1 MYEGY
6 ESFKDLSK
14 EERWRK
20 YCGFLDL
27 SLDEFME
34 IQRYLLME
42 QIELVADSRL
52 GKKIMNNQ
60 KPKTVEEFRQL
71 VPLTTYEDYKPF
83 LSDKQE
89 DALAEKPIF
98 WCRTTG
104 HGKDFKWVP
113 FTERHYKRLLDT
125 VVGGFILACANR
137 KGEVN
142 LRGGEKVV
150 YTAAPRPYATG
161 TMVDG
166 ICEAVGLI
174 PLPPPEVAEK
184 MEFRQRI
191 EESFRL
197 ALRQGVDVVGSLSSV
212 LVKIGDSF
220 TEQSS
225 GVKLSKFMLHPA
237 LLFRLS
243 RALLRSK
250 LKHRSMLP
258 RDLWSVKGALCA
270 GTDTSI
276 YRERVA
282 QHWGATPWELYST
295 TEAGAI
301 AMHSWSKEWMTFVPH
316 SSFLEFIPEAEWAK
330 NREDKKYRPYTVL
343 LDEVKEGEC
352 YEIIITNFYGMPFL
366 RYRPGDLIK
375 IVALKDE
382 KTGINLPHMAFKSR
396 ADDFIDLANLARLD
410 EKTVWQAIFNTGVK
424 FEEWTACKEYDQDK
438 TYLRLYLELKEE
450 REPQEIAQMI
460 DHQLQIIDV
469 DYRDIDSWLELH
481 PVRVTLLSP
490 GTFQR
495 FYDEKQK
502 EGADLAH
509 LKPRHMN
516 APESIIQRL
525 LQLSETSYKE

>member
-1 MYEGY
+1 MFTGY
-6 ESFKDLSK
+6 ESFKDLTK

-42 QIELVADSRL
+42 QIELVTDSPL

-60 KPKTVEEFRQL
+60 KPKTVEEFCRL

-83 LSDKQE
+83 LSEKQE
-89 DALAEKPIF
+89 DTLAEKPVF

-104 HGKDFKWVP
+104 HGEDFKWVP
-113 FTERHYKRLLDT
+113 YTERHYKRLIDT
-125 VVGGFILACANR
+125 VVGGFILTCATR

-142 LRGGEKVV
+142 LNGGEKLV
-150 YTAAPRPYATG
+150 YTVAPRPYASG
-161 TMVDG
+161 TMAEG
-166 ICEAVGLI
+166 ICQAVGLR
-174 PLPPPEVAEK
+174 PLPPTDIAEK

-212 LVKIGDSF
+212 LVKIGERF
-220 TEQSS
+220 TEQSA
-225 GVKLSKFMLHPA
+225 GMKLSLSMLHPA
-237 LLFRLS
+237 VLFRLS

-250 LKHRSMLP
+250 LERRSILP
-258 RDLWSVKGALCA
+258 RDLWSVKGALCS

-276 YRERVA
+276 YREQVA
-282 QHWGATPWELYST
+282 HHWGVTPWELYAT
-295 TEAGAI
+295 TEAGAL
-301 AMHSWSKEWMTFVPH
+301 ALQSWSKEWMTFVPH
-316 SSFLEFIPEAEWAK
+316 SSFLEFIPEAEWFK
-330 NREDKKYRPYTVL
+330 NREDKEYHPSTVL

-352 YEIIITNFYGMPFL
+352 YEIVITNFYGMPFL

-382 KTGINLPHMAFKSR
+382 KTGINLPQIAFKSR
-396 ADDFIDLANLARLD
+396 ADDFIDLAGLARLD
-410 EKTVWQAIFNTGVK
+410 EKTVWQAVVNTGVK
-424 FEEWTACKEYDQDK
+424 YEDWTACKEYDQSQ
-438 TYLRLYLELKEE
+438 TYLRLYLELKEK
-450 REPQEIAQMI
+450 REPQEMEQMI

-469 DYRDIDSWLELH
+469 DYRDIESWLELH

-495 FYDEKQK
+495 FYEEKQK
-502 EGADLAH
+502 EGADLAQ

-516 APESIIQRL
+516 ASEGIIQTL
-525 LQLSETSYKE
+525 LQLSQAGYKE